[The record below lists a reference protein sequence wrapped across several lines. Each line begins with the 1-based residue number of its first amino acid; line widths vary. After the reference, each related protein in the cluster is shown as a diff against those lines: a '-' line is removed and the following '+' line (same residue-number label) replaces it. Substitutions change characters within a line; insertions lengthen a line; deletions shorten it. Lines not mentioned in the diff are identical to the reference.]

1 MLFRRPPRLLLMLPP
16 PPPSTP
22 ASSCQASVDLANPDL
37 KLDQPCQVLLPLRL
51 YNSKGKR
58 VAGDHGL
65 LHVALWRV
73 ALVTP
78 TSSVM
83 ASAPSE

>member
-1 MLFRRPPRLLLMLPP
+1 
-16 PPPSTP
+16 
-22 ASSCQASVDLANPDL
+22 
-37 KLDQPCQVLLPLRL
+37 VLLPLRL

>member
-1 MLFRRPPRLLLMLPP
+1 
-16 PPPSTP
+16 
-22 ASSCQASVDLANPDL
+22 
-37 KLDQPCQVLLPLRL
+37 VLLPLRV
-51 YNSKGKR
+51 YTSKGKQ

-73 ALVTP
+73 PLIAP